1 MVQKRKR
8 FQHSD
13 YPMEKKLSC
22 KHISLVEPIFGK
34 RRHIKFTY
42 GNELFS
48 FLAFLLLTFFFVRQT
63 KVRAMVWNYAPNVK
77 PYKTSTTTKS
87 QPNDNQGWK
96 PLKWKL
102 TTWHAGYYEMVPVFV
117 WIYFFIHLWLNMCV
131 RRLMTMSMDNDK
143 YDNNE

>member
-8 FQHSD
+8 FHHTD

-22 KHISLVEPIFGK
+22 KHISLLEPIFGK
-34 RRHIKFTY
+34 CRHIKFTY
-42 GNELFS
+42 GNEVFS
-48 FLAFLLLTFFFVRQT
+48 FLAFLLLSFFVRQT
-63 KVRAMVWNYAPNVK
+63 KVRALVWNYAPNVK

-117 WIYFFIHLWLNMCV
+117 WIHFFYPSLIEYV
-131 RRLMTMSMDNDK
+131 RTPLDD
-143 YDNNE
+143 DEHG